1 MAAYVDQMRLPFR
14 GYIMSHLT
22 ADSLAELHAMARRIG
37 MQRRWFQAP
46 PIASYPHYDI
56 PEDKRDTIF
65 NRFEAN
71 AHSGGSRGAGL
82 GLAIARS
89 LIELHGGTISLD
101 ATVEKGAS
109 FVCRLPK
116 EPEIQV
122 QAAE

>member
-56 PEDKRDTIF
+56 PEDKREMALRYGAVSVG
-65 NRFEAN
+65 NK
-71 AHSGGSRGAGL
+71 GGLHFAAKL
-82 GLAIARS
+82 GLELAVLRGDAIYARRCARLMS
-89 LIELHGGTISLD
+89 R
-101 ATVEKGAS
+101 TVKYI
-109 FVCRLPK
+109 
-116 EPEIQV
+116 PEM
-122 QAAE
+122 